1 MNPIQRLAAE
11 AAFFLIPDFFTSPFV
26 GDVAADV
33 VVEEYDIACRDA
45 GETLGRVGEEHEQ
58 QFRRAL
64 RSACRERIAYLRT
77 ASRGVYRT
85 PAIRLLSMSEIRRLN
100 KIDPREHFGE

>member
-11 AAFFLIPDFFTSPFV
+11 AAFFLIPDFFCSPFV

-33 VVEEYDIACRDA
+33 VVEEYDIDCRNA
-45 GETLGRVGEEHEQ
+45 GETLGRVGEEQEA

-64 RSACRERIAYLRT
+64 RAACRERIGYLRT
-77 ASRGVYRT
+77 ASRGTYHT
-85 PAIRLLSMSEIRRLN
+85 PAIRLLSTAEIRRLN
-100 KIDPREHFGE
+100 KIDSREWFGE